1 MVTVV
6 NTMTVLELAVQ
17 RDVGRAAEGTG
28 RPAEFMMSMG
38 NVFNME
44 NLIGNSPV
52 GHYKEAQSQ
61 HAFPQV

>member
-1 MVTVV
+1 MTVV

-17 RDVGRAAEGTG
+17 WDVGRAVEGTG
-28 RPAEFMMSMG
+28 SPAKFMMSVG

-44 NLIGNSPV
+44 NLIGNSPME
-52 GHYKEAQSQ
+52 HYKEAQSQ